1 MQNMLNK
8 NQSEKKNPSDTSFR
22 TPCIPSTWHGV
33 GSQLGFE
40 EESWEC
46 MKLLR
51 MHKALGLG
59 AMIFLQKGEADHMCE
74 LELFSSFNDDSQ
86 SVYSVWAEL

>member
-1 MQNMLNK
+1 
-8 NQSEKKNPSDTSFR
+8 
-22 TPCIPSTWHGV
+22 
-33 GSQLGFE
+33 
-40 EESWEC
+40 

-74 LELFSSFNDDSQ
+74 LELFSSFNNDSQ
-86 SVYSVWAEL
+86 SMYSVWAES

>member
-1 MQNMLNK
+1 
-8 NQSEKKNPSDTSFR
+8 
-22 TPCIPSTWHGV
+22 
-33 GSQLGFE
+33 
-40 EESWEC
+40 

-74 LELFSSFNDDSQ
+74 LELFSSFTDDSQ
-86 SVYSVWAEL
+86 SVYSVWAES

>member
-1 MQNMLNK
+1 MQNMSRIK
-8 NQSEKKNPSDTSFR
+8 VRKKSK
-22 TPCIPSTWHGV
+22 WHLFPDPMHTQYV
-33 GSQLGFE
+33 AWCGSQLGFE

-51 MHKALGLG
+51 MHKTLGWG

-74 LELFSSFNDDSQ
+74 LELFSSLNDDSQ
-86 SVYSVWAEL
+86 SMYSVWAES